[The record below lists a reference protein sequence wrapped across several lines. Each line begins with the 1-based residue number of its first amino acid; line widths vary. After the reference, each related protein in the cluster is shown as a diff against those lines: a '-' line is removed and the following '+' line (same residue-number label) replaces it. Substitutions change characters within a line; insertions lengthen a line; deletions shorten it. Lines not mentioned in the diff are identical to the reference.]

1 MDIWIMYQ
9 LGTGWVHY
17 PKEIL
22 YHPTEELRMMEITN
36 ENDYYYPYRIRTTYY
51 YEFHPYNLYLIN
63 YTYHK

>member
-36 ENDYYYPYRIRTTYY
+36 ENDYHYPYRIRTTYY